1 MSDFIHTL
9 WNYNIWGHGQ
19 LWQCLQTVSEED
31 FKAHVDYSNGSL
43 HVHTVHLMW
52 AEDVWYNRLHDTPR
66 PTYTPKDYPTRAG
79 IREKWDS
86 VQQKW
91 QTYLN
96 NLSPTDLER
105 RIDIV
110 PFTGNP
116 YSGTV
121 ADLVLH
127 VVNHGTN
134 HRAQMLRL
142 IHDAG
147 GQTFEQ
153 DVSHYLRVRSAD

>member
-1 MSDFIHTL
+1 MSLIETL
-9 WNYNIWGHGQ
+9 WNYHVWANGE
-19 LWQCLQTVSEED
+19 LWQCLQTVSDDD
-31 FKAHVDYSNGSL
+31 FKAPVAYSNGSL

-52 AEDVWYNRLHDTPR
+52 AEEVWYNRLHDTPH
-66 PTYTPKDYPTRAG
+66 PTYTPADYPTRSG

-86 VQQKW
+86 VQQTW

-96 NLSPTDLER
+96 SLSAADFER
-105 RIDIV
+105 YVDVI
-110 PFTGNP
+110 PLTGNS
-116 YSGTV
+116 YGGTV

-147 GQTFEQ
+147 GRTFEQ
-153 DVSHYLRVRSAD
+153 DVSRYLRVRSAE